1 MRITRLHYN
10 PAATPP
16 SRVGAGAVWMGGGDA
31 CVALMGILRL
41 HVVGLPDHNNE
52 KINIEERILAMFL
65 TFIKNA
71 NLALAFFLEL
81 GVLAALAYWG
91 FQTGQGTI
99 ARIALGIG
107 APAVAI
113 AVWALFG
120 SPQAMWHLDGIFRVL
135 LEVVFFGSAA
145 VALFAAGQHV
155 LGIAFAVVFVL
166 NTVLAS
172 VLGQ

>member
-1 MRITRLHYN
+1 M
-10 PAATPP
+10 
-16 SRVGAGAVWMGGGDA
+16 V
-31 CVALMGILRL
+31 
-41 HVVGLPDHNNE
+41 
-52 KINIEERILAMFL
+52 L
-65 TFIKNA
+65 TIIKNA

-81 GVLAALAYWG
+81 GVLAALGYWG

-107 APAVAI
+107 APAVAVV
-113 AVWALFG
+113 VWGLFG
-120 SPQAMWHLDGIFRVL
+120 SPQAMWHLDGIFRML

-155 LGIAFAVVFVL
+155 LGVAFALVFIL

>member
-1 MRITRLHYN
+1 
-10 PAATPP
+10 
-16 SRVGAGAVWMGGGDA
+16 
-31 CVALMGILRL
+31 
-41 HVVGLPDHNNE
+41 
-52 KINIEERILAMFL
+52 MFL
-65 TFIKNA
+65 TIIKNA

-113 AVWALFG
+113 VVWALFG
-120 SPQAMWHLDGIFRVL
+120 SPQAVWHLNGVYRL
-135 LEVVFFGSAA
+135 LLQVVFFGSAA

-155 LGIAFAVVFVL
+155 LGVVFALVFVL
-166 NTVLAS
+166 NTVLVSA
-172 VLGQ
+172 LGQ